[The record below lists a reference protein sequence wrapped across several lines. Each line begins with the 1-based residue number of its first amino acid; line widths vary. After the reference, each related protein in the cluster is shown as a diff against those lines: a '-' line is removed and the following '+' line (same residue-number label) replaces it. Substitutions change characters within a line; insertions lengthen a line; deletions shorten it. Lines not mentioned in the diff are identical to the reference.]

1 MGDIL
6 ARTGFHTVQST
17 AKFQLRQPSA
27 VSQSVAGAHQQ
38 TDWVLEGQI
47 DETEAVRSVRVHPLP
62 FGVGRRDDLSL
73 RLTCPTVSK
82 LHAEFVQRGGSLFV
96 RDLGSTNGTFVN
108 GNRVQ
113 GEVPVN
119 STDLLQF
126 GRVVLRLNR
135 REIASRALTACEDVY
150 DRAFA
155 LTQFDKLMGDGAV
168 TPHYQPIV
176 LMGTR
181 RVAAYEVLGRS
192 RLFGLR
198 NPREMFM
205 AASQLNCEVEL
216 SRMLCRE
223 GVQIATTLQDSPHV
237 FLNTHPHE
245 LHDLPALLSLLA
257 DMRTFADQQRLTLE
271 IHECAATDSSKM
283 IELRAGLDDLDIG
296 LAYDDF
302 GTGQSRFAEL
312 ADVAPDYLKF
322 DIGLIRGIHCA
333 SAERQNMLATLV
345 RMTLDLGVAPLAEGV
360 ESAEDDQ
367 TCRQMGFEFG
377 QGYHYGRPAPP
388 HQLRMTDA

>member
-1 MGDIL
+1 M
-6 ARTGFHTVQST
+6 
-17 AKFQLRQPSA
+17 P
-27 VSQSVAGAHQQ
+27 QQ
-38 TDWVLEGQI
+38 TAVPHVVSNAPADREWVLEGQT
-47 DETEAVRSVRVHPLP
+47 DETEVIRSVCVNPVP
-62 FGVGRRDDLSL
+62 FYVGRRSDLSL
-73 RLTCPTVSK
+73 SLSCPTVSK
-82 LHAEFVQRGGSLFV
+82 LHAEITRRGKSLFV

-113 GEVPVN
+113 DEIPIN

-135 REIASRALTACEDVY
+135 KGSTPRAETACEDVY
-150 DRAFA
+150 DRAFS

-181 RVAAYEVLGRS
+181 RLAAYEVLGRS

-198 NPREMFM
+198 NPQEMFM

-223 GVQIATTLQDSPHV
+223 GVQVAATLEDSPHV

-245 LHDLPALLSLLA
+245 LSDLPALLSLLKE
-257 DMRTFADQQRLTLE
+257 MRMIAGGQRLTLE
-271 IHECAATDSSKM
+271 IHEGAATDSSKM
-283 IELRAGLDDLDIG
+283 IELRAGLNDLDIG

-322 DIGLIRGIHCA
+322 DIGLIRGIHGA

-360 ESAEDDQ
+360 ETAEDDA
-367 TCRQMGFEFG
+367 TCCQMGFEFG
-377 QGYHYGRPAPP
+377 QGFLYGRPAPP
-388 HQLRMTDA
+388 HQLQLTDIN